1 MHRRRPS
8 GGGDVDGGGGDSL
21 MERLPFSIINEI
33 LEKLE
38 VESLCSSACACRTL
52 HSSAS
57 QVLSSLSTLDLSSS
71 ISPDVLTLN
80 RILYRLRGLKSLT
93 LDCLRL
99 GDSSVCSFLGDHI
112 QELNLLKGLSLSY
125 HVLASIGRRCPNLR
139 VLGLE
144 LIGRNSPKMF
154 KRNLLVMLKSL
165 SYLESLCIKVRGTEL
180 DDAYGFQSI
189 ELSLP
194 KTIKILKLQPLLVK
208 DAIQLIRALGD
219 GGNFLMKSTNLSPG
233 FRLQSLSLALN
244 IISDNLMISI
254 TNSLHF
260 LVELDLEDRPTTEP
274 LPPYDL
280 TNTGLQS
287 LGSCQHLTGL
297 SLVRKNHPISFKR
310 VTDMGM
316 FLLSECCKGL
326 ESVRLGG
333 FSKVSDAGFAAILH
347 SCHNLKKFEVRNASL
362 LSDLTFHDICGAP
375 CSLLEVK
382 LWSCNLIT
390 SESVTELA
398 DYSNLEVL
406 DLSGCRSIADSCLS
420 CISSFY
426 KLTTLNLEGADVT
439 DGGLEILGKGNSPI
453 TRLCLR
459 GCKRI
464 SDKGIDLLVNSG
476 GKLSK
481 TLSAL
486 DMGYLPGISDKAIF
500 TIASFASSVTELC
513 IRNCFYVT
521 DASMTQLASRGRFGD
536 GKKFLRRL
544 DVFDCR
550 GLSDKLLELLKKPS
564 FRGLQWL
571 GVGSTRLTGKGK
583 EVFNEI
589 CNGRPW
595 LTLCLEGC
603 EMGCH
608 DGWHFHF

>member
-8 GGGDVDGGGGDSL
+8 GGDGGDGDGDGDGGGGDSL

-52 HSSAS
+52 RSSAS
-57 QVLSSLSTLDLSSS
+57 QVLSSLSTLDLSSRTKEPHPRLPPLKRFFGLQFS
-71 ISPDVLTLN
+71 RRSHSGIEFAQGFVTVL
-80 RILYRLRGLKSLT
+80 S
-93 LDCLRL
+93 
-99 GDSSVCSFLGDHI
+99 CSRFHWA
-112 QELNLLKGLSLSY
+112 K
-125 HVLASIGRRCPNLR
+125 
-139 VLGLE
+139 
-144 LIGRNSPKMF
+144 
-154 KRNLLVMLKSL
+154 
-165 SYLESLCIKVRGTEL
+165 SLCIKVRGTEL

-254 TNSLHF
+254 ANSLHF

-287 LGSCQHLTGL
+287 LG
-297 SLVRKNHPISFKR
+297 
-310 VTDMGM
+310 
-316 FLLSECCKGL
+316 
-326 ESVRLGG
+326 
-333 FSKVSDAGFAAILH
+333 DAGFAAILH
-347 SCHNLKKFEVRNASL
+347 SCHNLKTFEVRNASL

-464 SDKGIDLLVNSG
+464 NDKGIDLLVNSG

-513 IRNCFYVT
+513 IRSCFYVT

-589 CNGRPW
+589 CNERPW
-595 LTLCLEGC
+595 LTLCLEETPPEVLKETQESLSWGLLGRTNMLYQPEEILPC
-603 EMGCH
+603 IWYCLLVLQGTGSSVLRPHVPMQSQQH
-608 DGWHFHF
+608 DYALRFPPIVRLRATLHESF